1 MPALAGPTAAGDDA
15 LKMLWDYDE
24 LNHRWHIVRKNMT
37 VAQAAEYR
45 KKIKKRNA
53 NKLYI
58 PVSQQIVFRTKGR
71 GRGKRVIAMRRKMNW
86 RGKGP
91 KGDKYHSYNKKNVPR
106 WFGSHPVMPKNEW
119 KGS

>member
-1 MPALAGPTAAGDDA
+1 MVGVGGPVAAGDDA
-15 LKMLWDYDE
+15 MKMLWDYDE
-24 LNHRWHIVRKNMT
+24 LNHGWHIVRKNMT

-45 KKIKKRNA
+45 KQIKKRNA

-91 KGDKYHSYNKKNVPR
+91 KGGKYHSYKNKNVAR
-106 WFGSHPVMPKNEW
+106 WFGSHPVMPRDEW
-119 KGS
+119 K